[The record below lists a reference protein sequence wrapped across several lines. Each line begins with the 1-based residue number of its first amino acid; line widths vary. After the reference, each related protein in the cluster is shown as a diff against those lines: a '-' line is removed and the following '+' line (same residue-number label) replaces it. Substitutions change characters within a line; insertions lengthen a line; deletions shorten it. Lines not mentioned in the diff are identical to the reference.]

1 MLKVLKP
8 NKFGYRFG
16 YREDKKMLD
25 RLSLI
30 FIIVGA
36 LNWGSIGIFRFDCIS
51 WLLGGSGTTVS
62 RIIYTLVGLAG
73 IWCVSLLFRRRSAV
87 LDDEI

>member
-1 MLKVLKP
+1 MRVP
-8 NKFGYRFG
+8 APTNRINKERIN
-16 YREDKKMLD
+16 KMLD

-30 FIIVGA
+30 LIIIGA
-36 LNWGSIGIFRFDCIS
+36 LNWGSIGIFRFDVLS
-51 WLLGGSGTTVS
+51 WLMGGSGTTVS
-62 RIIYTLVGLAG
+62 RIVFTLVGLAG